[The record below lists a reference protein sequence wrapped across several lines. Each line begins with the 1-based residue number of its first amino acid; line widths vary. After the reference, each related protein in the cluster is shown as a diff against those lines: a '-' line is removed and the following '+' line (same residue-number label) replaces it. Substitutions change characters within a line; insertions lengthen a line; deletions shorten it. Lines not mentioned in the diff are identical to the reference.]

1 MFYTDKRAFVGR
13 IDKMNELLKTQS
25 NAVAEID
32 GRLIK
37 SYENEYI
44 NCSTTNI
51 AESIQILLT
60 VHAVFMMN
68 EFKQNQI
75 V

>member
-13 IDKMNELLKTQS
+13 IDKMNELFKTQS

-32 GRLIK
+32 VRLIK
-37 SYENEYI
+37 PYDYEYI

-51 AESIQILLT
+51 AERIQILLT
-60 VHAVFMMN
+60 RRVHD
-68 EFKQNQI
+68 E
-75 V
+75 

>member
-1 MFYTDKRAFVGR
+1 MFHTDKRAFVGR

-37 SYENEYI
+37 SYEFEYI

-60 VHAVFMMN
+60 RRVHD
-68 EFKQNQI
+68 E
-75 V
+75 